1 MPIILSDKVKQTGRK
16 NAETLRIKKVSIVIP
31 TRNRSEKLKK
41 LLYSILKQTIRVS
54 EIIIVDDSDDFKT
67 KELVEQLQNSFSE
80 ADITSRHFMSS
91 KDDVK
96 SISKARNFG
105 AKIAKGNIVIFLDDD
120 VIINKNYVEKILEVF
135 DMFPNALGVQ
145 GTVVNFEYSHL
156 ENAIKKVFYYWH
168 AEIGKCRM
176 LPSGKTTHACFPSK
190 IILCEWLFGLN
201 VAYRRKV
208 FNEFSFNEK
217 LIGYSLG
224 EDKEFSYKIHK
235 KYPNSLFQTPYAK
248 VYHDYFPAKNSDE
261 CQNYIVTAYPI
272 GFFYNNIKQTLKN
285 KMIFIWSEIGRIILR
300 VVWALP
306 NAKNIKNIIASY
318 VDTIRHIKNV
328 KREDYSFIFKR

>member
-1 MPIILSDKVKQTGRK
+1 MKFSII
-16 NAETLRIKKVSIVIP
+16 IP
-31 TRNRSEKLKK
+31 TRNRVDRLRR
-41 LLYSILKQTIRVS
+41 LLYSILEQTILPYEV
-54 EIIIVDDSDDFKT
+54 IVVDDSDNLET
-67 KELVEQLQNSFSE
+67 KNLVKQLSSHFFE
-80 ADITSRHFMSS
+80 KGIKLRHIMP
-91 KDDVK
+91 KENPK
-96 SISKARNFG
+96 SISRARNLG
-105 AKIAKGNIVIFLDDD
+105 AKEAEGDIVIFLDDD
-120 VIINKNYVEKILEVF
+120 VIINENYVEKILEVF

-176 LPSGKTTHACFPSK
+176 LPSGKTTYACFPDK
-190 IILCEWLFGLN
+190 IIPCEWLFGLN
-201 VAYRRKV
+201 VAYKKKV
-208 FNEFSFNEK
+208 FDEFSFNEK

-248 VYHDYFPAKNSDE
+248 VYHDASPTKNLDK
-261 CQNYIVTAYPI
+261 CRDYIVTAYPM

-285 KMIFIWSEIGRIILR
+285 KIIFIWSEIGRVILR

-306 NAKNIKNIIASY
+306 NAKNIKNIITSY
-318 VDTIRHIKNV
+318 MDTVRHIKNV
-328 KREDYSFIFKR
+328 KKEDYSFIFN